1 MTPIEEYSS
10 VGVFY
15 FGGRRVSAGTFVKH
29 QHNQR
34 GTRKR
39 ESGTD
44 LLSRIQP
51 EVRERLDVELLRV
64 EDALA
69 LMPALLP
76 VKQKGVHVRILLPLG
91 HDPGFPGRLW
101 DLDPH
106 IREGIDI
113 RWGPTVFKER
123 LMADGRHAYRLNG
136 KAIVPDP
143 ELAQYPLA
151 RAAGTIEIFSGEV
164 VDRRTREPGLSQL
177 DRLLFVRIWA
187 LGGQFPI
194 YFSSVRTSVDVLR
207 SGTSLKCFARST
219 GAAAGCFRPLLLLRS
234 TTKGLTS
241 SRSPVRRPTRDSA
254 AQPADE
260 VHRLF

>member
-1 MTPIEEYSS
+1 MTPTEECSS

-15 FGGRRVSAGTFVKH
+15 FGGRRVPAGTFVEH
-29 QHNQR
+29 QRNHR
-34 GTRKR
+34 ATRKR
-39 ESGTD
+39 ELGAD

-76 VKQKGVHVRILLPLG
+76 VKQKGVHVRIILPLE

-101 DLDPH
+101 DLEPH

-113 RWGPTVFKER
+113 RWGPTVFSER
-123 LMADGRHAYRLNG
+123 LVADGRHAYRLNG
-136 KAIVPDP
+136 EVIVPDP

-207 SGTSLKCFARST
+207 SGDLIKVLCAINWSGSGLFSAFAPSALYYE
-219 GAAAGCFRPLLLLRS
+219 GVDF
-234 TTKGLTS
+234 K
-241 SRSPVRRPTRDSA
+241 PVACPE
-254 AQPADE
+254 ADA
-260 VHRLF
+260 